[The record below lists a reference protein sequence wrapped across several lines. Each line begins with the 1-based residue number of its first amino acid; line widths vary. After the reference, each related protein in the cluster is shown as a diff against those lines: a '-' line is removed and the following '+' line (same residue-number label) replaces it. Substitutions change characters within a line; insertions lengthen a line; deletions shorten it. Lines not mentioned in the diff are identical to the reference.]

1 MYTKNDHVISMSDF
15 LNFLTILGKILL
27 IIIAVMVFVYRMD
40 ASVKSQ
46 IKTDLEKQGIIKNNI
61 PASGMR
67 MHTGSNSLG
76 SMSKVNTSQYY
87 IKTKTSK
94 FILCS
99 ACNYG
104 NPVES
109 NFCFECGS
117 SIL

>member
-1 MYTKNDHVISMSDF
+1 MSDF
-15 LNFLTILGKILL
+15 LDFLTILGIILL
-27 IIIAVMVFVYRMD
+27 IIIAVIVFAYGMD
-40 ASVKSQ
+40 AAVKSQ

-61 PASGMR
+61 LARGMR
-67 MHTGSNSLG
+67 MHTGVSSLG
-76 SMSKVNTSQYY
+76 SMSKVHTSQYY
-87 IKTKTSK
+87 TKTKTSK